1 MLEYAILTH
10 DHADHIGGI
19 DELRVFSRAKGA
31 PLPIYSDSRTIDI
44 VSQRFSYLVNEG
56 HIKFIKLEDF
66 ETEITLS

>member
-31 PLPIYSDSRTIDI
+31 PLT
-44 VSQRFSYLVNEG
+44 YL
-56 HIKFIKLEDF
+56 
-66 ETEITLS
+66 